1 MSVSIQLH
9 PLAVLNIS
17 DHLTRDMYQKGTGS
31 NYRVIG
37 LLLGKQHGR
46 SLDIVNTVEIKFRQ
60 DRGQPE
66 QRDAIDERFSQER
79 LEAYKK
85 LFPDLDCIGWYSAQ
99 GGKLDAPTPSDL
111 ALHKKFMKF
120 TENPLLAIL
129 SPESAEATK
138 KKILPLFLYELES
151 GGQSGFLRLDYSLA
165 TSDSERIAVDNVSK
179 SQDSSALTSTS

>member
-1 MSVSIQLH
+1 MSVSISLH

-17 DHLTRDMYQKGTGS
+17 DHLTRDMYQKGQDS

-37 LLLGKQHGR
+37 VLLGKQHGR
-46 SLDIVNTVEIKFRQ
+46 SLDIVNTVEIKFRK
-60 DRGQPE
+60 DKGQE
-66 QRDAIDERFSQER
+66 QRDGIDERFCQER

-99 GGKLDAPTPSDL
+99 GGKLDAPTPADL
-111 ALHKKFMKF
+111 VLHKKFQKF

-138 KKILPLFLYELES
+138 KKILPLFLYELE
-151 GGQSGFLRLDYSLA
+151 
-165 TSDSERIAVDNVSK
+165 
-179 SQDSSALTSTS
+179 